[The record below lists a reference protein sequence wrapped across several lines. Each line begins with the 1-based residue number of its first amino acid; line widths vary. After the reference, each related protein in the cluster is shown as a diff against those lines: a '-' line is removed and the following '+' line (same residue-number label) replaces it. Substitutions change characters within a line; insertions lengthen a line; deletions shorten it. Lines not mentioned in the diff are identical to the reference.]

1 MKTNNPATAAG
12 LALVLAAA
20 CAPAWPINKC
30 TDAGGKTV
38 FQDTPCADGRG
49 QQIEVRPASSFSSG
63 AVAPGPSGQAAQA
76 ARKEIA
82 DTNRRFEITSAIER
96 GEPLIGMTSAEL
108 ERALGQP
115 DRVNAGNYGGVQKDQ
130 LIYER
135 NGRTWYVYTRNGVV
149 ESIQNTASISGGN
162 RQQRSCPTAH
172 EIRNAETSASSITL
186 GDAERAE
193 RYRQIAVMRACR

>member
-1 MKTNNPATAAG
+1 MKIKSTI
-12 LALVLAAA
+12 LVALFASLAAS
-20 CAPAWPINKC
+20 PAWSINKC
-30 TDAGGKTV
+30 AGPGGNTV
-38 FQDTPCADGRG
+38 FQDTPCADGQG
-49 QQIEVRPASSFSSG
+49 EKVEVRPSSSFSSG
-63 AVAPGPSGQAAQA
+63 VSASGQASAATQA

-82 DTNRRFEITSAIER
+82 DTNRRFEVTSAIER
-96 GEPLIGMTSAEL
+96 GEPLVGMTSAEL

-115 DRVNAGNYGGVQKDQ
+115 DRINAGTYGGVQKDQ

-135 NGRTWYVYTRNGVV
+135 NGRTWYVYTRNGMV
-149 ESIQNTASISGGN
+149 ESIQNTESVAGGGN
-162 RQQRSCPTAH
+162 RQKRSCPSAH